1 MKKTI
6 VLIICMWASFAS
18 AQVQVVESGS
28 SQVPP
33 RGRNDAAANNSNELM
48 ISFYNQ
54 MEALQ
59 QEVQTLRGLVE
70 EQAYQIK
77 LLETETKDRYLDMDR
92 RLSSLSSGGV
102 VDTNAPISSVGNAP
116 GSAMETQ
123 VGDVRIPVQFNPA
136 LQASTEPGADTKPS
150 VLPALEI
157 EQMSEQDIYRTALN
171 LLLEEGNSA
180 DAAILFQNYL
190 DLYPTGRLLPNA
202 LYWQGEALILVARYP
217 QAAVVF
223 DRVIKEFPAD
233 AKAAGAMLKLGV
245 AYNLMGDR
253 GLAEQTW
260 RDLAVRYPESISEN
274 TLAKDYL
281 NKK

>member
-6 VLIICMWASFAS
+6 VLIICMWANVAS
-18 AQVQVVESGS
+18 AQVQVVESGG
-28 SQVPP
+28 SQIPP
-33 RGRNDAAANNSNELM
+33 RGRNDVAANNSNELM

-77 LLETETKDRYLDMDR
+77 RLETETKDRYLDVDR

-102 VDTNAPISSVGNAP
+102 DANAPISAVGTAP

-123 VGDVRIPVQFNPA
+123 VRDVRIPVQFNPA
-136 LQASTEPGADTKPS
+136 LQASADPRAEPNPS

-157 EQMSEQDIYRTALN
+157 AQMSEQDIYRTALN

-190 DLYPTGRLLPNA
+190 DQYPSGRLLPNA

-223 DRVIKEFPAD
+223 ERVIKEFPAD

-245 AYNLMGDR
+245 VYNLMGDR
-253 GLAEQTW
+253 GLAEQT
-260 RDLAVRYPESISEN
+260 
-274 TLAKDYL
+274 
-281 NKK
+281 